1 MNNTLQLSSSSEKS
15 TCSFR
20 PSYFGGQY
28 SQAVSDFLSPFLHYS
43 FTPLCFFV
51 FPVRTAYMT
60 LTVLSQTQLRELL
73 HALSRDEILELQR
86 NLGEALREYSSG
98 SQEEGCS
105 AAYQPQR
112 TAITRQNGCT
122 TLFMPASTGKTI
134 GIKMISLQDGGA
146 AGCANE
152 QETVDAQEKDQIS
165 SRRRGSFRNSVAS
178 ISSDLSDLSL
188 GSQEDKED
196 TTNNDSSVAG
206 SSTDSPTLLTG
217 CVNQQNVTSNI
228 SRTLG
233 AWPGAGTRDTS
244 PRGSVTLLDDES
256 LPFALINA
264 HELTAFRTALAS
276 LMMFNRRKKVRTLL
290 VFGAGTQAYWHIRL
304 SLVLRGD
311 DIRRVYI
318 VNRSFDRA
326 AKLLQD
332 IYGPENSEWRGDVK
346 FSAVSTD
353 FGEYSRILKD
363 HVRKADVIFCCTPSP
378 VPLFPA
384 EYLASSEGRQK
395 GRLICAIGS
404 YKAHM
409 AEIHPDIL
417 RDEVTVQGPHRH
429 WHKHIHRSGVILVDS
444 LDAAMKEAGEI
455 IQAGIKPKQVV
466 ELGELLMVR
475 NAAREAATVDEEQS
489 LREWAQR
496 GNVIYKSV
504 GLGLMD
510 LVTGGDLVRLARER
524 KLGTTV
530 EDF

>member
-1 MNNTLQLSSSSEKS
+1 M
-15 TCSFR
+15 
-20 PSYFGGQY
+20 P
-28 SQAVSDFLSPFLHYS
+28 
-43 FTPLCFFV
+43 
-51 FPVRTAYMT
+51 
-60 LTVLSQTQLRELL
+60 LTVLSRSQLRDLL
-73 HALSRDEILELQR
+73 HALSRDEIVGLQR
-86 NLGEALREYSSG
+86 NLAQALREYSSG
-98 SQEEGCS
+98 SQENGCS

-112 TAITRQNGCT
+112 TAITRRNGCT
-122 TLFMPASTGKTI
+122 TLFMPASTGQTI
-134 GIKMISLQDGGA
+134 GIKMISLQDGGE
-146 AGCANE
+146 AGCAIE
-152 QETVDAQEKDQIS
+152 RDTVDAQEKEQIT

-178 ISSDLSDLSL
+178 LSSDLSDLSV
-188 GSQEDKED
+188 GSEDKED
-196 TTNNDSSVAG
+196 KDESSSITPSTTATTAS
-206 SSTDSPTLLTG
+206 SSTDSSTLLTG
-217 CVNQQNVTSNI
+217 CVNQQNVTMNI
-228 SRTLG
+228 SKTLG

-244 PRGSVTLLDDES
+244 PRGSVTLLDGES

-276 LMMFNRRKKVRTLL
+276 LMMFNKRKKVRTLL

-304 SLVLRGD
+304 ALVLRGEE
-311 DIRRVYI
+311 IRRVYI

-326 AKLLQD
+326 AKLLRD
-332 IYGPENSEWRGDVK
+332 IYLPENTEWRRDVK
-346 FSAVSTD
+346 FSAMSTD
-353 FGEYSRILKD
+353 FGEYGRILKD
-363 HVRKADVIFCCTPSP
+363 HVRKADAIFCCTPSP
-378 VPLFPA
+378 EPLFPA
-384 EYLASSEGRQK
+384 EYLTSGEGRQK

-417 RDEVTVQGPHRH
+417 RDEVTVQPPHRH
-429 WHKHIHRSGVILVDS
+429 WHKHVHRSGVVVVDS
-444 LDAAMKEAGEI
+444 LDAALKEAGEI

-475 NAAREAATVDEEQS
+475 DAQRNEETVDEENS
-489 LREWAQR
+489 LREWSQR

>member
-1 MNNTLQLSSSSEKS
+1 M
-15 TCSFR
+15 
-20 PSYFGGQY
+20 P
-28 SQAVSDFLSPFLHYS
+28 
-43 FTPLCFFV
+43 
-51 FPVRTAYMT
+51 
-60 LTVLSQTQLRELL
+60 LTVLSRSQLRELL
-73 HALSRDEILELQR
+73 HALSRDEIQNLQR
-86 NLGEALREYSSG
+86 NLAEALREYSSG
-98 SQEEGCS
+98 SQEKGCS

-122 TLFMPASTGKTI
+122 TLFMPASTGQTI
-134 GIKMISLQDGGA
+134 GIKMISLQDGA
-146 AGCANE
+146 DAGCAIE
-152 QETVDAQEKDQIS
+152 RDTLDTQEKEQIA
-165 SRRRGSFRNSVAS
+165 SRRGGSFRNSVAS
-178 ISSDLSDLSL
+178 LSSELSDLSV
-188 GSQEDKED
+188 GSQDDKEDKED
-196 TTNNDSSVAG
+196 KEDSNSISATTTTNESTTTG
-206 SSTDSPTLLTG
+206 SSTDSSTLLTG

-228 SRTLG
+228 SKTLG

-244 PRGSVTLLDDES
+244 PRGSVTLLDGES

-276 LMMFNRRKKVRTLL
+276 LMMFNRRKKVRTIL

-304 SLVLRGD
+304 ALVLRGE

-318 VNRSFDRA
+318 VNRSFERA
-326 AKLLQD
+326 AKLLQE
-332 IYGPENSEWRGDVK
+332 IYQPENREWRGDVM
-346 FSAVSTD
+346 FSAISTD
-353 FGEYSRILKD
+353 FGEYGRILKST
-363 HVRKADVIFCCTPSP
+363 VRKADAIFCCTPSP
-378 VPLFPA
+378 EPLFPA
-384 EYLASSEGRQK
+384 EYLTSGEGRQK

-417 RDEVTVQGPHRH
+417 RDEVNVQPAHRH
-429 WHKHIHRSGVILVDS
+429 WHKHVHRSGVIVVDS

-475 NAAREAATVDEEQS
+475 DATRDAATVDDEKS
-489 LREWAQR
+489 LREWSQR

-530 EDF
+530 DDF

>member
-1 MNNTLQLSSSSEKS
+1 MPLTILSRS
-15 TCSFR
+15 
-20 PSYFGGQY
+20 
-28 SQAVSDFLSPFLHYS
+28 
-43 FTPLCFFV
+43 
-51 FPVRTAYMT
+51 
-60 LTVLSQTQLRELL
+60 QLRELL
-73 HALSRDEILELQR
+73 HALSREEILNLQR
-86 NLGEALREYSSG
+86 NLADALREYSSG
-98 SQEEGCS
+98 SQEKGCS

-122 TLFMPASTGKTI
+122 TLFMPASTGQTI

-146 AGCANE
+146 AGY
-152 QETVDAQEKDQIS
+152 
-165 SRRRGSFRNSVAS
+165 G
-178 ISSDLSDLSL
+178 
-188 GSQEDKED
+188 
-196 TTNNDSSVAG
+196 
-206 SSTDSPTLLTG
+206 
-217 CVNQQNVTSNI
+217 
-228 SRTLG
+228 
-233 AWPGAGTRDTS
+233 
-244 PRGSVTLLDDES
+244 ES

-304 SLVLRGD
+304 ALVLRGE

-326 AKLLQD
+326 AKLLQE
-332 IYGPENSEWRGDVK
+332 IYQPENTEWRGDVK

-353 FGEYSRILKD
+353 FGEYGRILKE
-363 HVRKADVIFCCTPSP
+363 HVRKADAIFCCTPSP
-378 VPLFPA
+378 EPLFPA
-384 EYLASSEGRQK
+384 EYLTSGEGRQK

-417 RDEVTVQGPHRH
+417 RDEVNLQAAHSH
-429 WHKHIHRSGVILVDS
+429 WHKKVHRSGVILVDS
-444 LDAAMKEAGEI
+444 LDAALKEAGEI

-475 NAAREAATVDEEQS
+475 DATREAATVDEEKS

>member
-1 MNNTLQLSSSSEKS
+1 MFINFADRPRYSPTSEVAVVVILGEGE
-15 TCSFR
+15 FAIPDA
-20 PSYFGGQY
+20 PSYFGPLLFTPLGLGVRELVCTIIGCKLFHSY
-28 SQAVSDFLSPFLHYS
+28 LGRGAVRTWLIGPCSQISDFLSSLHPSLLVYTS
-43 FTPLCFFV
+43 LLFV
-51 FPVRTAYMT
+51 FPVRTTYMP
-60 LTVLSQTQLRELL
+60 LTVLSRSQLRELL
-73 HALSRDEILELQR
+73 HALSRDEILNLQR
-86 NLGEALREYSSG
+86 NLAEALREYSSG
-98 SQEEGCS
+98 SQEKGCS

-112 TAITRQNGCT
+112 TAITRQNGT
-122 TLFMPASTGKTI
+122 TTIFMPASTGQTI
-134 GIKMISLQDGGA
+134 GIKMISLQDGGD
-146 AGCANE
+146 AGCAIDRD
-152 QETVDAQEKDQIS
+152 TVDMQEKEQIS

-178 ISSDLSDLSL
+178 ISSDMSDLSV
-188 GSQEDKED
+188 GSEDKED
-196 TTNNDSSVAG
+196 SNSISPVTTTTTTTTTGSSTAG
-206 SSTDSPTLLTG
+206 SSTDNSTLLTG

-228 SRTLG
+228 SGTLG

-244 PRGSVTLLDDES
+244 PRGSVTLLDGES

-276 LMMFNRRKKVRTLL
+276 LMMFNRRKKVRTIL

-304 SLVLRGD
+304 ALVL
-311 DIRRVYI
+311 
-318 VNRSFDRA
+318 
-326 AKLLQD
+326 
-332 IYGPENSEWRGDVK
+332 
-346 FSAVSTD
+346 
-353 FGEYSRILKD
+353 
-363 HVRKADVIFCCTPSP
+363 CCTPSP
-378 VPLFPA
+378 EPLFPA
-384 EYLASSEGRQK
+384 EYLTSGEGRQK

-417 RDEVTVQGPHRH
+417 RDEVNVQPAHRH
-429 WHKHIHRSGVILVDS
+429 WHKHIHRSGVIVVDS

-475 NAAREAATVDEEQS
+475 DATRDAATVDEEKS
-489 LREWAQR
+489 LREWSQR

>member
-1 MNNTLQLSSSSEKS
+1 MPLTILSRS
-15 TCSFR
+15 
-20 PSYFGGQY
+20 
-28 SQAVSDFLSPFLHYS
+28 
-43 FTPLCFFV
+43 
-51 FPVRTAYMT
+51 
-60 LTVLSQTQLRELL
+60 QLRELL
-73 HALSRDEILELQR
+73 HALSREEILNLQR
-86 NLGEALREYSSG
+86 NLADALREYSSG
-98 SQEEGCS
+98 SREKGCS

-122 TLFMPASTGKTI
+122 TLFMPASTGQTI

-146 AGCANE
+146 AGCAVE
-152 QETVDAQEKDQIS
+152 RDTVDMQEKEQIS

-178 ISSDLSDLSL
+178 ISSDLSDLSA

-196 TTNNDSSVAG
+196 SNSITPVTTTNSSAAG
-206 SSTDSPTLLTG
+206 SSTDSSTLLTG

-244 PRGSVTLLDDES
+244 PRGSVTLLDGES

-304 SLVLRGD
+304 ALVLRGE

-326 AKLLQD
+326 AKLLQE
-332 IYGPENSEWRGDVK
+332 IYQPENTEWRGDVK

-353 FGEYSRILKD
+353 FGEYGRILKE
-363 HVRKADVIFCCTPSP
+363 HVRKADAIFCCTPSP
-378 VPLFPA
+378 EPLFPA
-384 EYLASSEGRQK
+384 EYLTSGEGRQK

-417 RDEVTVQGPHRH
+417 RDEVNLQAVHSH
-429 WHKHIHRSGVILVDS
+429 WHKKVHRSGVILVDS
-444 LDAAMKEAGEI
+444 LDAALKEAGEI

-475 NAAREAATVDEEQS
+475 DATREAATVDEEKS

>member
-1 MNNTLQLSSSSEKS
+1 M
-15 TCSFR
+15 
-20 PSYFGGQY
+20 P
-28 SQAVSDFLSPFLHYS
+28 
-43 FTPLCFFV
+43 
-51 FPVRTAYMT
+51 
-60 LTVLSQTQLRELL
+60 LTVLSRSQLRDLL
-73 HALSRDEILELQR
+73 HALSRDEVVNLQR
-86 NLGEALREYSSG
+86 NLAEALREYSSG
-98 SQEEGCS
+98 SQEKGCS
-105 AAYQPQR
+105 AAFQPQR

-122 TLFMPASTGKTI
+122 TLFMPASTGQTI
-134 GIKMISLQDGGA
+134 GIKMISLQDGA
-146 AGCANE
+146 DAGC
-152 QETVDAQEKDQIS
+152 TVERDTVNAQEKDQIN

-178 ISSDLSDLSL
+178 LSSDLSDLSV
-188 GSQEDKED
+188 GSEDKD
-196 TTNNDSSVAG
+196 DKDDSSSVTPSTTATTATTG
-206 SSTDSPTLLTG
+206 SSSTDSSTLLTG
-217 CVNQQNVTSNI
+217 CVNQQNVTSNV
-228 SRTLG
+228 SKTLG

-244 PRGSVTLLDDES
+244 PRGSVTLLDGES

-276 LMMFNRRKKVRTLL
+276 LMMFNKRKKVRTLL

-304 SLVLRGD
+304 ALVLRGE

-326 AKLLQD
+326 AKLLRD
-332 IYGPENSEWRGDVK
+332 IYLPENTAWRRDVK
-346 FSAVSTD
+346 FSAVSSD
-353 FGEYSRILKD
+353 FGEYSRILKE
-363 HVRKADVIFCCTPSP
+363 HVRKADAIFCCTPSP
-378 VPLFPA
+378 EPLFPA
-384 EYLASSEGRQK
+384 EYLTSGEGRQK

-417 RDEVTVQGPHRH
+417 RDEVTVQPPHRH
-429 WHKHIHRSGVILVDS
+429 WHKHVHRSGVIVVDS
-444 LDAAMKEAGEI
+444 LDAALKEAGEI

-475 NAAREAATVDEEQS
+475 DAQRNEETVDEEKS
-489 LREWAQR
+489 LREWSQR

>member
-1 MNNTLQLSSSSEKS
+1 M
-15 TCSFR
+15 
-20 PSYFGGQY
+20 
-28 SQAVSDFLSPFLHYS
+28 
-43 FTPLCFFV
+43 PLTIIS
-51 FPVRTAYMT
+51 R
-60 LTVLSQTQLRELL
+60 SQLRELL
-73 HALSRDEILELQR
+73 HALSRDEIQNLQR
-86 NLGEALREYSSG
+86 NLAEALREYSSG
-98 SQEEGCS
+98 SQEKGCS
-105 AAYQPQR
+105 ATYQPQR
-112 TAITRQNGCT
+112 TAITRQNGRT
-122 TLFMPASTGKTI
+122 TLFMPASTGQTI
-134 GIKMISLQDGGA
+134 GIKMISLQDGGD
-146 AGCANE
+146 AGCAIERDNLD
-152 QETVDAQEKDQIS
+152 TQEKEQIA
-165 SRRRGSFRNSVAS
+165 SRRGGSFRNSVAS
-178 ISSDLSDLSL
+178 LSSELSDLSV
-188 GSQEDKED
+188 GSEEDKED
-196 TTNNDSSVAG
+196 SNSISPVTTANESSTAG
-206 SSTDSPTLLTG
+206 SSMESSTLLTG

-228 SRTLG
+228 SKTLG

-244 PRGSVTLLDDES
+244 PRGCVTLLDGES

-276 LMMFNRRKKVRTLL
+276 LMMFNRRKKVRTIL

-304 SLVLRGD
+304 ALVLRGE
-311 DIRRVYI
+311 DIRRVII

-326 AKLLQD
+326 SKLLQE
-332 IYGPENSEWRGDVK
+332 IYQPENAEWRGDVK

-353 FGEYSRILKD
+353 FGEYSRILKT
-363 HVRKADVIFCCTPSP
+363 HVRKADAIFCCTPS
-378 VPLFPA
+378 VEPLFPA
-384 EYLASSEGRQK
+384 EYLTSGEGRQK

-409 AEIHPDIL
+409 TEIHPDIL
-417 RDEVTVQGPHRH
+417 RDEVNIQSAHRH
-429 WHKHIHRSGVILVDS
+429 WHKHIHRSGVIVVDS

-475 NAAREAATVDEEQS
+475 DATRDAATVDDEKS
-489 LREWAQR
+489 LREWSQR

>member
-1 MNNTLQLSSSSEKS
+1 M
-15 TCSFR
+15 
-20 PSYFGGQY
+20 P
-28 SQAVSDFLSPFLHYS
+28 
-43 FTPLCFFV
+43 
-51 FPVRTAYMT
+51 
-60 LTVLSQTQLRELL
+60 LTVLSRSQLRELL
-73 HALSRDEILELQR
+73 HALSRDDVVALQR
-86 NLGEALREYSSG
+86 NLADALRDYSSG
-98 SQEEGCS
+98 SQEKGCS

-122 TLFMPASTGKTI
+122 TLFMPASTGQTI
-134 GIKMISLQDGGA
+134 GIKMISLQDGA
-146 AGCANE
+146 KAGCAIE
-152 QETVDAQEKDQIS
+152 RDIVDTQEKEQII

-178 ISSDLSDLSL
+178 LSSDMSDLSV
-188 GSQEDKED
+188 GSSQGDKED
-196 TTNNDSSVAG
+196 SNSVSPVTTTNDSSTTA
-206 SSTDSPTLLTG
+206 SSTDGSTLLSG
-217 CVNQQNVTSNI
+217 CVNQQNVTSNV
-228 SRTLG
+228 SKTLG
-233 AWPGAGTRDTS
+233 AWPGAGARDTS
-244 PRGSVTLLDDES
+244 PRGSVTLLDGES

-276 LMMFNRRKKVRTLL
+276 LLMFNKRKKVRTLL

-304 SLVLRGD
+304 ALVLRGE

-318 VNRSFDRA
+318 VNRSFERA
-326 AKLLQD
+326 AELLRE
-332 IYGPENSEWRGDVK
+332 IYKSENTEWRRDVK
-346 FSAVSTD
+346 FSAMSTD
-353 FGEYSRILKD
+353 FGEYARILKA
-363 HVRKADVIFCCTPSP
+363 HVRKADAIFCCTPSP
-378 VPLFPA
+378 EPLFPA
-384 EYLASSEGRQK
+384 EYLTTGEGRQK

-417 RDEVTVQGPHRH
+417 RDEVSVQPPHRH
-429 WHKHIHRSGVILVDS
+429 WHKHITRSGVIVVDS

-455 IQAGIKPKQVV
+455 IQAEIKPKQVV

-475 NAAREAATVDEEQS
+475 DATRNAETVDEEKS
-489 LREWAQR
+489 LHEWSRR

>member
-1 MNNTLQLSSSSEKS
+1 M
-15 TCSFR
+15 
-20 PSYFGGQY
+20 P
-28 SQAVSDFLSPFLHYS
+28 
-43 FTPLCFFV
+43 
-51 FPVRTAYMT
+51 
-60 LTVLSQTQLRELL
+60 LTVLSRSQLRELL
-73 HALSRDEILELQR
+73 HALSRDEIQNLQR
-86 NLGEALREYSSG
+86 NLAEALREYSSG
-98 SQEEGCS
+98 SQEKGCS

-112 TAITRQNGCT
+112 TAITRQNGT
-122 TLFMPASTGKTI
+122 TTIFMPASTGQTI
-134 GIKMISLQDGGA
+134 GIKMISLQDGGD
-146 AGCANE
+146 AGCAIDRD
-152 QETVDAQEKDQIS
+152 TVDMQEKEQIS

-178 ISSDLSDLSL
+178 ISSDMSDLSV
-188 GSQEDKED
+188 GSEDKED
-196 TTNNDSSVAG
+196 SNSISPVTTTTTTTTSSSTAG
-206 SSTDSPTLLTG
+206 SSTDNSTLLTG

-228 SRTLG
+228 SGTLG

-244 PRGSVTLLDDES
+244 PRGSVTLLDGES
-256 LPFALINA
+256 
-264 HELTAFRTALAS
+264 
-276 LMMFNRRKKVRTLL
+276 
-290 VFGAGTQAYWHIRL
+290 TQAYWHIRL
-304 SLVLRGD
+304 ALVLRGE
-311 DIRRVYI
+311 DIRRVII

-326 AKLLQD
+326 AKLLQE
-332 IYGPENSEWRGDVK
+332 IYQPENIQWRGDVK

-353 FGEYSRILKD
+353 FGEYSRVLKD
-363 HVRKADVIFCCTPSP
+363 HVRKADAIFCCTPSP
-378 VPLFPA
+378 EPLFPA
-384 EYLASSEGRQK
+384 EYLTSGEGRQK

-417 RDEVTVQGPHRH
+417 RDEVNVQPAHRH
-429 WHKHIHRSGVILVDS
+429 WHKHIHRSGVIVVDS

-475 NAAREAATVDEEQS
+475 DATRDAATVDEEKS
-489 LREWAQR
+489 LREWSQR

>member
-1 MNNTLQLSSSSEKS
+1 M
-15 TCSFR
+15 
-20 PSYFGGQY
+20 P
-28 SQAVSDFLSPFLHYS
+28 
-43 FTPLCFFV
+43 
-51 FPVRTAYMT
+51 
-60 LTVLSQTQLRELL
+60 LTVLSRSQLRDLL
-73 HALSRDEILELQR
+73 HALSRDEVVNLQR
-86 NLGEALREYSSG
+86 NLAEALREYSSG
-98 SQEEGCS
+98 SQEKGCS
-105 AAYQPQR
+105 AAFQPQR

-122 TLFMPASTGKTI
+122 TLFMPASTGQTI
-134 GIKMISLQDGGA
+134 GIKMISLQDGA
-146 AGCANE
+146 DAGCAVE
-152 QETVDAQEKDQIS
+152 RDTVNAQEKDQIN

-178 ISSDLSDLSL
+178 LSSDLSDLSV
-188 GSQEDKED
+188 GSEDKD
-196 TTNNDSSVAG
+196 DKDDSSSVTPSTTATTATTSS
-206 SSTDSPTLLTG
+206 SSTDSSTLLTG
-217 CVNQQNVTSNI
+217 CVNQQNVTSNV
-228 SRTLG
+228 SKTLG

-244 PRGSVTLLDDES
+244 PRGSVTLLDGES

-276 LMMFNRRKKVRTLL
+276 LMMFNKRKKVRTLL

-304 SLVLRGD
+304 ALVLRGK

-326 AKLLQD
+326 AKLLRD
-332 IYGPENSEWRGDVK
+332 IYLPENTTWRGDVK
-346 FSAVSTD
+346 FSAVSSD
-353 FGEYSRILKD
+353 FGEYSRILKE
-363 HVRKADVIFCCTPSP
+363 HVRKADAIFCCTPSP
-378 VPLFPA
+378 EPLFPA
-384 EYLASSEGRQK
+384 EYLTSGEGRQK

-417 RDEVTVQGPHRH
+417 RDEVTVQPPHRH
-429 WHKHIHRSGVILVDS
+429 WHKHVHRSGVIVVDS
-444 LDAAMKEAGEI
+444 LDAALKEAGEI

-475 NAAREAATVDEEQS
+475 DAQRNAETVDEEKS
-489 LREWAQR
+489 LREWSQR

>member
-1 MNNTLQLSSSSEKS
+1 MPLTILSRS
-15 TCSFR
+15 
-20 PSYFGGQY
+20 
-28 SQAVSDFLSPFLHYS
+28 
-43 FTPLCFFV
+43 
-51 FPVRTAYMT
+51 
-60 LTVLSQTQLRELL
+60 QLRELL
-73 HALSRDEILELQR
+73 HALSRDEIQNLQR
-86 NLGEALREYSSG
+86 NLAEALREYSSG
-98 SQEEGCS
+98 SQEKGCS

-122 TLFMPASTGKTI
+122 TLFMPASTGQTI
-134 GIKMISLQDGGA
+134 GIKMISLQDGAA
-146 AGCANE
+146 AGCAIE
-152 QETVDAQEKDQIS
+152 QDTVDAQGKEYIS

-178 ISSDLSDLSL
+178 LSSDLSDLSV

-196 TTNNDSSVAG
+196 KEDKEDSLVTTANDSSAAG
-206 SSTDSPTLLTG
+206 SSTESSTLLTG

-228 SRTLG
+228 SKTLG
-233 AWPGAGTRDTS
+233 AWPAAGTRDTS

-276 LMMFNRRKKVRTLL
+276 LMMFNRRKKVRTIV

-304 SLVLRGD
+304 ALVLRGE

-318 VNRSFDRA
+318 VNRSFERA
-326 AKLLQD
+326 AKLLQE
-332 IYGPENSEWRGDVK
+332 IYRSENNKWRRDVK
-346 FSAVSTD
+346 FSAISTD
-353 FGEYSRILKD
+353 FGEYSRVLKE
-363 HVRKADVIFCCTPSP
+363 HVRKADAIFCCTPSSE
-378 VPLFPA
+378 PLFPA
-384 EYLASSEGRQK
+384 EYLTSPEGRQK

-409 AEIHPDIL
+409 TEIHPEIL
-417 RDEVTVQGPHRH
+417 RDEVNMQATHSG
-429 WHKHIHRSGVILVDS
+429 WYKHVHRSGVILVDS

-466 ELGELLMVR
+466 ELGELLMIR
-475 NAAREAATVDEEQS
+475 DSTRETATVDEEKG